1 MKIEDLKNTKIY
13 LSNEEDR
20 IKFQKKVFKLGVEWW
35 NGGLLQKPIKER
47 PFYYIDN
54 NLKLSFGYSHQKIW
68 FRQYEYKQIF
78 LEDVLAIKEPKEECE
93 FKPFDRVLVRD
104 SDNERWRPRFFAW
117 HNVDYKENYPY
128 PFETTDGCFHSYCIP
143 YDENLANTTKSKEE

>member
-35 NGGLLQKPIKER
+35 DRGLLQKPIKKR

-54 NLKLSFGYSHQKIW
+54 NLKLSFGYSHQKSW

-78 LEDVLAIKEPKEECE
+78 LEDVLSIEESIKYE
-93 FKPFDRVLVRD
+93 FKPFDKVLVRD
-104 SDNERWRPRFFAW
+104 SDNVRWKPRIFSW
-117 HNVDYKENYPY
+117 HDVEYSEDYPFS
-128 PFETTDGCFHSYCIP
+128 FETTDGDFYKYCIP
-143 YDENLANTTKSKEE
+143 YDEKLANTTKNI